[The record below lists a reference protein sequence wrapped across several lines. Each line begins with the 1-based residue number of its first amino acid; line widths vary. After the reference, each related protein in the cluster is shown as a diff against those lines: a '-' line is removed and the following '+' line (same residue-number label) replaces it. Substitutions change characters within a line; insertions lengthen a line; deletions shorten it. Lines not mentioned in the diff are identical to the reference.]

1 VNGKYLV
8 NVGGKIREFLAV
20 ITSAGAA
27 DSGKLP
33 ALDATGR
40 LSNTVMPVGFG
51 EEITVV
57 QASEALAAGDFVNI
71 HNVSG
76 AARVRKADA
85 PTNKPAHGFVLAAVA
100 SGGNATVYRQG
111 SNTARTGL
119 TPAADYFL
127 GTSGGVMTTPPTT
140 AGQISQLLGV
150 SVNATTI
157 VVEIESEILIA

>member
-1 VNGKYLV
+1 MNGKYLIHML
-8 NVGGKIREFLAV
+8 GRPREVLAA
-20 ITSAGAA
+20 IISAGAA
-27 DSGKLP
+27 DSGKLV
-33 ALDATGR
+33 ALDANGR
-40 LSNTVMPVGFG
+40 LSNTMMPVGFG

-100 SGGNATVYRQG
+100 SGANATVYRQG

-119 TPAADYFL
+119 TPASDYFL
-127 GTSGGVMTTPPTT
+127 GTSGGVSTTVPTT
-140 AGQISQLLGV
+140 AGHIAQLIGV
-150 SVNATTI
+150 SVSATTI